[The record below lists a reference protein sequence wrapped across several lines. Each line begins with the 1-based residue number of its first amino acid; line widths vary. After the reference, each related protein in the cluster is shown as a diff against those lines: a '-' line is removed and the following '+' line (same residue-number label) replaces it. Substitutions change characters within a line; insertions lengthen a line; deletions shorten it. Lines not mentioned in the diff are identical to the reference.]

1 MLTDRIIGA
10 VMLLLAAVYLV
21 ATAQIPTLEIG
32 DPLGPKAFPVLL
44 GIALIVAVVML
55 FFETLKAGAGDA
67 QRLRLRQEDRR
78 HLMLIGGATLWT
90 ALYFWVF
97 DGSGYLFST
106 AIYLFAMMAVFNS
119 GKWLA
124 NSLTAVLF
132 ALGSY
137 VLFVKILG
145 VTLPKGVLPFAF
157 ISSGV
162 DTCWGLAASVVM
174 KISGR

>member
-10 VMLLLAAVYLV
+10 VMLLLAAVYLY
-21 ATAQIPTLEIG
+21 ATAQIPSLEIG

-44 GIALIVAVVML
+44 AIAMIVAVVML
-55 FFETLKAGAGDA
+55 FFETFKANAGDA
-67 QRLRLRQEDRR
+67 QRLQLRREDRR
-78 HLMLIGGATLWT
+78 HLLLIGGATLWT

-97 DGSGYLFST
+97 DSAGYLVST
-106 AIYLFAMMAVFNS
+106 AIYLLAMMVVFNR

-124 NSLTAVLF
+124 NTLTAVLF

-145 VTLPKGVLPFAF
+145 VALPKGVPPFDF
-157 ISSGV
+157 ISSVV
-162 DTCWGLAASVVM
+162 DMCWALAASVVM
-174 KISGR
+174 RIPGR